1 MADSGSIV
9 PGLSNKYNSQATI
22 EKIMNKK
29 REKVDKMNDEKKKI
43 DETRQS
49 MGEVGQ
55 KVLSLDKSAKRL
67 FGTGSSFEN
76 KIGESNSSQ
85 ITTKIEKTADRGEY
99 SVNVIEKASS
109 HKIASIPLN
118 KNFKVDAG
126 VYQISSG
133 GKSINVRFSGGNI
146 EKFHKEI
153 LDQAKAVVK
162 SSIISNTSK
171 TRVLVLESKAVGE
184 DSKIIF
190 SNENS
195 KSLFKKMGFFSES
208 ISFDKNYFLGEEN
221 DSSLNDTSFLI
232 KNGQSCFLDTGHE
245 EFFQN
250 NSICVDLDL
259 FLSNPEIKPDV
270 NIDNILD
277 QTQDNITINN
287 DTFSDIGKSSV
298 MGIELPGDK
307 FILNLPEQQADLEVS
322 AVNENDIIAQIN
334 NNYNTHSLYSIE
346 LDTSEGK
353 IPVNDFELSE
363 TNKTYSLRL
372 DDKLPSGAKLLGISF
387 RNIDGEKYLNVGK
400 IRVYTENQD
409 NQNEAK
415 IEYANELEKAHDA
428 ILELDG
434 LRVTRK
440 SNVIDDL
447 LKGVSITI
455 LGKTDGEASLNV
467 DYDYSK
473 MVGDI
478 TEFLAEYNQLI
489 DMINTRTTFVGSD
502 ETLSDE
508 DKENKKGS
516 LNSESE
522 LRNLSLKLRT
532 IIMNSYPTKYGAEFS
547 MLSQIGI
554 STNET
559 GGSNKFK
566 GLLEFD
572 EGKFIDKFIE
582 VMEKYPDGVKELFAK
597 DTNQDFIPDTGIAVE
612 ITNLLKGYMQKST
625 GFFDMRDDR
634 LKRIRDNKQ
643 KEIDK
648 YEEKLVDEER
658 KLKEQ
663 FLKMEQAGQELEDS
677 RKKFDNLSK

>member
-67 FGTGSSFEN
+67 FGAGSSFEN

-118 KNFKVDAG
+118 KNFKIEAG

-133 GKSINVRFSGGNI
+133 GKNVNVRFSGGNI

-195 KSLFKKMGFFSES
+195 KSLFKRMGFFSES
-208 ISFDKNYFLGEEN
+208 VSFDKNYFLGEEN
-221 DSSLNDTSFLI
+221 NSSLNDTFFLI
-232 KNGQSCFLDTGHE
+232 KNGQSCFLDTGNE
-245 EFFQN
+245 GIFQN
-250 NSICVDLDL
+250 NSICVDFDL
-259 FLSNPEIKPDV
+259 FLSKPENVSDTSTDDIS
-270 NIDNILD
+270 D
-277 QTQDNITINN
+277 QTQDSLTFNN
-287 DTFSDIGKSSV
+287 ETFSEIGQSSV

-307 FILNLPEQQADLEVS
+307 FILNLPDQQIDFEVS
-322 AVNENDIIAQIN
+322 TANENDVIAQIN
-334 NNYNTHSLYSIE
+334 DNYNNHSLYSIE

-353 IPVNDFELSE
+353 IPVNDFELSDM
-363 TNKTYSLRL
+363 NKTYSLRL

-387 RNIDGEKYLNVGK
+387 RNIDGENYLNVGK

-409 NQNEAK
+409 SQNEDK
-415 IEYANELEKAHDA
+415 IEFANELEKPHDA

-455 LGKTDGEASLNV
+455 LGKTDGETSLNV

-502 ETLSDE
+502 EALSEE
-508 DKENKKGS
+508 DKESKKGS

-572 EGKFIDKFIE
+572 EDKFIDKFIE

-634 LKRIRDNKQ
+634 LKRMRDNKQ

>member
-49 MGEVGQ
+49 IGEVSQ

-67 FGTGSSFEN
+67 YGTGSSFEN
-76 KIGESNSSQ
+76 KIGESSSSQ
-85 ITTKIEKTADRGEY
+85 IATKIEKTADRGEY
-99 SVNVIEKASS
+99 SINVIEKASS

-118 KNFKVDAG
+118 KNFKIDSG
-126 VYQISSG
+126 NYQISSA
-133 GKSINVRFSGGNI
+133 GKTVNIRFSGGNI

-153 LDQAKAVVK
+153 LDQAKDVVK

-184 DSKIIF
+184 NSEIVF
-190 SNENS
+190 SNDNS
-195 KSLFKKMGFFSES
+195 KDLFKKMGFFSES
-208 ISFDKNYFLGEEN
+208 FSVDKSYFLNADNENPFVIEKDQSCALDLSGEELPKN
-221 DSSLNDTSFLI
+221 TSVYI
-232 KNGQSCFLDTGHE
+232 
-245 EFFQN
+245 
-250 NSICVDLDL
+250 DLDL
-259 FLSNPEIKPDV
+259 SVSPNIDLAE
-270 NIDNILD
+270 NIDNDDIEQKNSSD
-277 QTQDNITINN
+277 A
-287 DTFSDIGKSSV
+287 FSEVGKSSV
-298 MGIELPGDK
+298 MGVELPGDK
-307 FILNLPEQQADLEVS
+307 FILNLPEKKLEETTS
-322 AVNENDIIAQIN
+322 ESINENDVIAEIN
-334 NNYNTHSLYSIE
+334 NNYTKQSLYSIE
-346 LDTSEGK
+346 LETTEGRVP
-353 IPVNDFELSE
+353 IEDFNLSE
-363 TNKTYSLRL
+363 MNETFSFRL
-372 DDKLPSGAKLLGISF
+372 DEKLPKNSKLLGISF
-387 RNIDGEKYLNVGK
+387 KNIDSETKLNVGK
-400 IRVYTENQD
+400 IRLYTENQEGSE
-409 NQNEAK
+409 NK
-415 IEYANELEKAHDA
+415 IVFANELEKPQDA
-428 ILELDG
+428 VLELDG

-447 LKGVSITI
+447 LKGVSLTI
-455 LGKTDGEASLNV
+455 LDKTDGNVSLNV
-467 DYDYSK
+467 DFDYSK

-489 DMINTRTTFVGSD
+489 DMINTRTSFVGSS

-516 LNSESE
+516 LSSESE

-559 GGSNKFK
+559 GGGNKFK

-572 EGKFIDKFIE
+572 EDKFIDKFIE

-612 ITNLLKGYMQKST
+612 INNLLKGYMQKST

-634 LKRIRDNKQ
+634 LKRMKENKQ

-658 KLKEQ
+658 KLREQ

-677 RKKFDNLSK
+677 RKKFDNLNK

>member
-49 MGEVGQ
+49 IGEVSQ

-67 FGTGSSFEN
+67 YGTGSSFEN
-76 KIGESNSSQ
+76 KIGESSSSQ
-85 ITTKIEKTADRGEY
+85 IATKIEKTADRGEY
-99 SVNVIEKASS
+99 SINVIEKASS

-118 KNFKVDAG
+118 KNFKINSG
-126 VYQISSG
+126 NYQISSA
-133 GKSINVRFSGGNI
+133 GKTVNIRFSGGNI

-153 LDQAKAVVK
+153 LDQAKDVVK

-184 DSKIIF
+184 NSEIVF
-190 SNENS
+190 SNDNS
-195 KSLFKKMGFFSES
+195 KDLFKKMGFFSES
-208 ISFDKNYFLGEEN
+208 FSVDKSYFLNADNENPFVIEKDQSCALDLSGEELPKN
-221 DSSLNDTSFLI
+221 TSVYI
-232 KNGQSCFLDTGHE
+232 
-245 EFFQN
+245 
-250 NSICVDLDL
+250 DLDL
-259 FLSNPEIKPDV
+259 SISPNIDLAE
-270 NIDNILD
+270 NIDN
-277 QTQDNITINN
+277 DNIEQKNSS
-287 DTFSDIGKSSV
+287 DAFSEVGKSSV
-298 MGIELPGDK
+298 MGVELPGDK
-307 FILNLPEQQADLEVS
+307 FILNLPEKKLEETTS
-322 AVNENDIIAQIN
+322 ESINENDVIAEIN
-334 NNYNTHSLYSIE
+334 NNYTKQSLYSIE
-346 LDTSEGK
+346 LETTEGRVP
-353 IPVNDFELSE
+353 IEDFNLSE
-363 TNKTYSLRL
+363 MNETFSFRL
-372 DDKLPSGAKLLGISF
+372 DEKLPKNSKLLGISF
-387 RNIDGEKYLNVGK
+387 KNIDSETKLNVGK
-400 IRVYTENQD
+400 IRLYTENQEGSE
-409 NQNEAK
+409 NK
-415 IEYANELEKAHDA
+415 IVFANELEKPQDA
-428 ILELDG
+428 VLELDG

-447 LKGVSITI
+447 LKGVSLTI
-455 LGKTDGEASLNV
+455 LDKTDGDVSLNV
-467 DYDYSK
+467 DFDYSK

-489 DMINTRTTFVGSD
+489 DMINTRTSFVGSS

-516 LNSESE
+516 LSSESE

-559 GGSNKFK
+559 GGGNKFK

-572 EGKFIDKFIE
+572 EDKFIDKFIE

-612 ITNLLKGYMQKST
+612 INNLLKGYMQKST

-634 LKRIRDNKQ
+634 LKRMKENKQ

-658 KLKEQ
+658 KLREQ

-677 RKKFDNLSK
+677 RKKFDNLNK

>member
-49 MGEVGQ
+49 IGEVSQ

-67 FGTGSSFEN
+67 YGTGSSFEN
-76 KIGESNSSQ
+76 KIGESSSSQ
-85 ITTKIEKTADRGEY
+85 IATKIEKTADRGEY
-99 SVNVIEKASS
+99 SINVIEKASS

-118 KNFKVDAG
+118 KNFKIDSG
-126 VYQISSG
+126 NYQISSA
-133 GKSINVRFSGGNI
+133 GKTVNIRFSGGNI

-153 LDQAKAVVK
+153 LDQAKDVVK

-184 DSKIIF
+184 NSEIVF
-190 SNENS
+190 SNDNS
-195 KSLFKKMGFFSES
+195 KDLFKKMGFFSES
-208 ISFDKNYFLGEEN
+208 FSVDKSYFLNADNENPFVIEKDQSCALDLSGEELPKN
-221 DSSLNDTSFLI
+221 TSVYI
-232 KNGQSCFLDTGHE
+232 
-245 EFFQN
+245 
-250 NSICVDLDL
+250 DLDL
-259 FLSNPEIKPDV
+259 SISPNIDLAE
-270 NIDNILD
+270 NIDNDDIEQKNSRD
-277 QTQDNITINN
+277 A
-287 DTFSDIGKSSV
+287 FSEVGKSSV
-298 MGIELPGDK
+298 MGVELPGDK
-307 FILNLPEQQADLEVS
+307 FILNLPEKKLEETTS
-322 AVNENDIIAQIN
+322 ESINENDVIAEIN
-334 NNYNTHSLYSIE
+334 NNYTKQSLYSIE
-346 LDTSEGK
+346 LETTEGRVP
-353 IPVNDFELSE
+353 IEDFNLSE
-363 TNKTYSLRL
+363 MNETFSFRL
-372 DDKLPSGAKLLGISF
+372 DEKLPKNSKLLGISF
-387 RNIDGEKYLNVGK
+387 KNIDSETKLNVGK
-400 IRVYTENQD
+400 IRLYTENQEGSE
-409 NQNEAK
+409 NK
-415 IEYANELEKAHDA
+415 IVFANELEKPQDA
-428 ILELDG
+428 VLELDG

-447 LKGVSITI
+447 LKGVSLTI
-455 LGKTDGEASLNV
+455 LDKTDGDVSLNV
-467 DYDYSK
+467 DFDYSK

-489 DMINTRTTFVGSD
+489 DMINTRTSFVGSS

-516 LNSESE
+516 LSSESE

-532 IIMNSYPTKYGAEFS
+532 IIMNSYPTKYGTEFS

-559 GGSNKFK
+559 GGGNKFK

-572 EGKFIDKFIE
+572 EDKFIDKFIE

-612 ITNLLKGYMQKST
+612 INNLLKGYMQKST

-634 LKRIRDNKQ
+634 LKRMKENKQ

-658 KLKEQ
+658 KLREQ

-677 RKKFDNLSK
+677 RKKFDNLNK

>member
-49 MGEVGQ
+49 IGEVSQ

-67 FGTGSSFEN
+67 YGTGSSFEN
-76 KIGESNSSQ
+76 KIGESSSSQ
-85 ITTKIEKTADRGEY
+85 IATKIEKTADRGEY
-99 SVNVIEKASS
+99 SINVIEKASS

-118 KNFKVDAG
+118 KNFKIDSG
-126 VYQISSG
+126 NYQISSA
-133 GKSINVRFSGGNI
+133 GKTVNIRFSGGNI

-153 LDQAKAVVK
+153 LDQAKDVVK

-184 DSKIIF
+184 NSEIVF
-190 SNENS
+190 SNDNS
-195 KSLFKKMGFFSES
+195 KDLFKKMGFFSES
-208 ISFDKNYFLGEEN
+208 FSVDKSYFLNADNENPFVIEKDQSCALDLSGEELPKN
-221 DSSLNDTSFLI
+221 TSVYI
-232 KNGQSCFLDTGHE
+232 
-245 EFFQN
+245 
-250 NSICVDLDL
+250 DLDL
-259 FLSNPEIKPDV
+259 SISPNIDLAE
-270 NIDNILD
+270 NIDN
-277 QTQDNITINN
+277 DNIEQKNSS
-287 DTFSDIGKSSV
+287 DAFSEVGKSSV
-298 MGIELPGDK
+298 MGVELPGDK
-307 FILNLPEQQADLEVS
+307 FILNLPEKKLEETTS
-322 AVNENDIIAQIN
+322 ESINENDVITEIN
-334 NNYNTHSLYSIE
+334 NNYTKQSLYSIE
-346 LDTSEGK
+346 LETTEGRVP
-353 IPVNDFELSE
+353 IEDFNLSE
-363 TNKTYSLRL
+363 MNETFSFRL
-372 DDKLPSGAKLLGISF
+372 DEKLPKNSKLLGISF
-387 RNIDGEKYLNVGK
+387 KNIDSETKLNVGK
-400 IRVYTENQD
+400 IRLYTENQEGSE
-409 NQNEAK
+409 NK
-415 IEYANELEKAHDA
+415 IVFANELEKPQDA
-428 ILELDG
+428 VLELDG

-447 LKGVSITI
+447 LKGVSLTI
-455 LGKTDGEASLNV
+455 LDKTDGDVSLNV
-467 DYDYSK
+467 DFDYSK

-489 DMINTRTTFVGSD
+489 DMINTRTSFVGSS

-516 LNSESE
+516 LSSESE

-559 GGSNKFK
+559 GGGNKFK

-572 EGKFIDKFIE
+572 EDKFIDKFIE

-612 ITNLLKGYMQKST
+612 INNLLKGYMQKST

-634 LKRIRDNKQ
+634 LKRMKENKQ

-658 KLKEQ
+658 KLREQ

-677 RKKFDNLSK
+677 RKKFDNLNK

>member
-1 MADSGSIV
+1 MI
-9 PGLSNKYNSQATI
+9 
-22 EKIMNKK
+22 IMKK
-29 REKVDKMNDEKKKI
+29 LYYEDVHMTEFEAVVTECAYDEKKKI

-49 MGEVGQ
+49 IGEVSQ

-67 FGTGSSFEN
+67 YGTGSSFEN
-76 KIGESNSSQ
+76 KIGESSSSK
-85 ITTKIEKTADRGEY
+85 IATKIEKTADRGEY
-99 SVNVIEKASS
+99 SINVIEKASS

-118 KNFKVDAG
+118 KNFKIDSG
-126 VYQISSG
+126 NYQISSA
-133 GKSINVRFSGGNI
+133 GKTVNIRFSGGNI

-153 LDQAKAVVK
+153 LDQAKDVVK

-184 DSKIIF
+184 NSEIVF
-190 SNENS
+190 SNDNS
-195 KSLFKKMGFFSES
+195 KDLFKKMGFFSES
-208 ISFDKNYFLGEEN
+208 FSVDKSYFLNADNENPFVIEKDQSCALDLSGEELPKN
-221 DSSLNDTSFLI
+221 TSVYI
-232 KNGQSCFLDTGHE
+232 
-245 EFFQN
+245 
-250 NSICVDLDL
+250 DLDL
-259 FLSNPEIKPDV
+259 SVSPNIDLAE
-270 NIDNILD
+270 NIDNDDIEQKNSSD
-277 QTQDNITINN
+277 A
-287 DTFSDIGKSSV
+287 FSEVGKSSV
-298 MGIELPGDK
+298 MGVELPGDK
-307 FILNLPEQQADLEVS
+307 FILNLPEKKLEETTS
-322 AVNENDIIAQIN
+322 ESINENDVIAEIN
-334 NNYNTHSLYSIE
+334 NNYTKQSLYSIE
-346 LDTSEGK
+346 LETTEGRVP
-353 IPVNDFELSE
+353 IEDFNLSE
-363 TNKTYSLRL
+363 MNETFSFRL
-372 DDKLPSGAKLLGISF
+372 DEKLPKNSKLLGISF
-387 RNIDGEKYLNVGK
+387 KNIDSETKLNVGK
-400 IRVYTENQD
+400 IRLYTENQEGSE
-409 NQNEAK
+409 NK
-415 IEYANELEKAHDA
+415 IVFANELEKPQDA
-428 ILELDG
+428 VLELDG

-447 LKGVSITI
+447 LKGVSLTI
-455 LGKTDGEASLNV
+455 LDKTDGDVSLNV
-467 DYDYSK
+467 DFDYSK

-489 DMINTRTTFVGSD
+489 DMINTRTSFVGSS

-516 LNSESE
+516 LSSESE

-559 GGSNKFK
+559 GGGNKFK

-572 EGKFIDKFIE
+572 EDKFIDKFIE

-612 ITNLLKGYMQKST
+612 INNLLKGYMQKST

-634 LKRIRDNKQ
+634 LKRMKENKQ

-658 KLKEQ
+658 KLREQ

-677 RKKFDNLSK
+677 RKKFDNLNK

>member
-29 REKVDKMNDEKKKI
+29 REIVDKMNDEKKKI

-67 FGTGSSFEN
+67 FGAGSSFEN

-118 KNFKVDAG
+118 KNFKIEAG

-133 GKSINVRFSGGNI
+133 GKNVNVRFSGGNI

-195 KSLFKKMGFFSES
+195 KSLFKRMGFFSES
-208 ISFDKNYFLGEEN
+208 VSFDKNYFLGEEN
-221 DSSLNDTSFLI
+221 NSSLNDTFFLI
-232 KNGQSCFLDTGHE
+232 KNGQSCFLDTGNE
-245 EFFQN
+245 GIFQN
-250 NSICVDLDL
+250 NSICVDFDL
-259 FLSNPEIKPDV
+259 FLSKPENVSDTSTDDIS
-270 NIDNILD
+270 D
-277 QTQDNITINN
+277 QTQDSLTFNN
-287 DTFSDIGKSSV
+287 ETFSEIGQSSV

-307 FILNLPEQQADLEVS
+307 FILNLPEQQIDFEVS
-322 AVNENDIIAQIN
+322 TANENDVIAQIN
-334 NNYNTHSLYSIE
+334 DNYNNHSLYSIE

-353 IPVNDFELSE
+353 IPVNDFELSDM
-363 TNKTYSLRL
+363 NKTYSLRL

-387 RNIDGEKYLNVGK
+387 RNIDGENYLNVGK

-409 NQNEAK
+409 SQNEDK
-415 IEYANELEKAHDA
+415 IEFANELEKPHDA

-455 LGKTDGEASLNV
+455 LGKTDGETSLNV

-502 ETLSDE
+502 EALSEE
-508 DKENKKGS
+508 DKESKKGS

-572 EGKFIDKFIE
+572 EDKFIDKFIE

-634 LKRIRDNKQ
+634 LKRMRDNKQ

>member
-55 KVLSLDKSAKRL
+55 KVLSLDRSAKRL
-67 FGTGSSFEN
+67 YGTASSFEN
-76 KIGESNSSQ
+76 KIGESSSSQ

-109 HKIASIPLN
+109 HKIASVPLN

-126 VYQISSG
+126 NYQITSG
-133 GKSINVRFSGGNI
+133 GKTANIRFAGGNL

-153 LDQAKAVVK
+153 LDQAKDVVK
-162 SSIISNTSK
+162 SSIISNTPK
-171 TRVLVLESKAVGE
+171 TRVLVLESKSVGE
-184 DSKIIF
+184 NSRIDF
-190 SNENS
+190 SNETS
-195 KSLFKKMGFFSES
+195 KALFRKMGFFTETTS
-208 ISFDKNYFLGEEN
+208 IDKNYSLNNEEN
-221 DSSLNDTSFLI
+221 ESLSEKSFVI
-232 KNGQSCFLDTGHE
+232 ENGQSCFLDLASDNLPNGSYLT
-245 EFFQN
+245 
-250 NSICVDLDL
+250 VDLDL
-259 FLSNPEIKPDV
+259 FLSEKESLQPDKS
-270 NIDNILD
+270 DD
-277 QTQDNITINN
+277 ITEQKLNEHGE
-287 DTFSDIGKSSV
+287 TFSEVGKSSV
-298 MGIELPGDK
+298 MGVELPGDK
-307 FILNLPEQQADLEVS
+307 FILNLPEQQS
-322 AVNENDIIAQIN
+322 VNSGENDVINQIN
-334 NNYNTHSLYSIE
+334 DNYKGQSLFLVE
-346 LDTSEGK
+346 LETSDGK
-353 IPVNDFELSE
+353 IPLNDLNLSE
-363 TNKTYSLRL
+363 TNKTYSINLE
-372 DDKLPSGAKLLGISF
+372 DVLPTDSKLLGISF
-387 RNIDGEKYLNVGK
+387 SNMDYRKDFNVGK
-400 IRVYTENQD
+400 IRIYTK
-409 NQNEAK
+409 NQNANETNE
-415 IEYANELEKAHDA
+415 IVFANELEKPHDA
-428 ILELDG
+428 VLELDG

-447 LKGVSITI
+447 LKGVSLTI

-478 TEFLAEYNQLI
+478 TEFLSEYNQLI
-489 DMINTRTTFVGSD
+489 DMINTRTSFVSSSD
-502 ETLSDE
+502 TLSDE
-508 DKENKKGS
+508 EKENKKGS

-532 IIMNSYPTKYGAEFS
+532 IIMNSYPTKYGTEFS

-559 GGSNKFK
+559 GGTNKLR

-572 EGKFIDKFIE
+572 EDKFIDKFIE

-612 ITNLLKGYMQKST
+612 INNLLKGYMQKST
-625 GFFDMRDDR
+625 GFFDMRDDK
-634 LKRIRDNKQ
+634 LKRMKENKQ

-677 RKKFDNLSK
+677 RKKFDNLNK

>member
-49 MGEVGQ
+49 IGEVSQ

-67 FGTGSSFEN
+67 YGTGSSFEN
-76 KIGESNSSQ
+76 KIGESSSSQ
-85 ITTKIEKTADRGEY
+85 IATKIEKTADRGEY
-99 SVNVIEKASS
+99 SINVIEKASS

-118 KNFKVDAG
+118 KNFKIDSG
-126 VYQISSG
+126 NYQISSA
-133 GKSINVRFSGGNI
+133 GKTVNIRFSGGNI

-153 LDQAKAVVK
+153 LDQAKDVVK

-184 DSKIIF
+184 NSEIVF
-190 SNENS
+190 SNDNS
-195 KSLFKKMGFFSES
+195 KDLFKKMGFFSES
-208 ISFDKNYFLGEEN
+208 FSVDKSYFLNADNENPFVIEKDQSCALDLSGEELPKN
-221 DSSLNDTSFLI
+221 TSVYI
-232 KNGQSCFLDTGHE
+232 
-245 EFFQN
+245 
-250 NSICVDLDL
+250 DLDL
-259 FLSNPEIKPDV
+259 SVSPNIDLAE
-270 NIDNILD
+270 NIDNDDIEQKNSSD
-277 QTQDNITINN
+277 A
-287 DTFSDIGKSSV
+287 FSEVGKSSV
-298 MGIELPGDK
+298 MGVELPGDK
-307 FILNLPEQQADLEVS
+307 FILNLPEKKLEETTS
-322 AVNENDIIAQIN
+322 ESINENDVIAEIN
-334 NNYNTHSLYSIE
+334 NNYTKQSLYSIE
-346 LDTSEGK
+346 LETTEGRVP
-353 IPVNDFELSE
+353 IEDFNLSE
-363 TNKTYSLRL
+363 MNETFSFRL
-372 DDKLPSGAKLLGISF
+372 DEKLPKNSKLLGISF
-387 RNIDGEKYLNVGK
+387 KNIDSETKLNVGK
-400 IRVYTENQD
+400 IRLYTENQEGSE
-409 NQNEAK
+409 NK
-415 IEYANELEKAHDA
+415 IVFANELEKPQDA
-428 ILELDG
+428 VLELDG

-447 LKGVSITI
+447 LKGVSLTI
-455 LGKTDGEASLNV
+455 LDKTDGDVSLNV
-467 DYDYSK
+467 DFDYSK

-489 DMINTRTTFVGSD
+489 DMINTRTSFVGSS

-516 LNSESE
+516 LSSESE

-559 GGSNKFK
+559 GGGNKFK

-572 EGKFIDKFIE
+572 EDKFIDKFIE

-612 ITNLLKGYMQKST
+612 INNLLKGYMQKST

-634 LKRIRDNKQ
+634 LKRMKENKQ

-658 KLKEQ
+658 KLREQ

-677 RKKFDNLSK
+677 RKKFDNLNK

>member
-67 FGTGSSFEN
+67 FGAGSSFEN

-109 HKIASIPLN
+109 HKIASIPLS
-118 KNFKVDAG
+118 KNFKIEAG

-133 GKSINVRFSGGNI
+133 GKSVNVRFSGGNI

-195 KSLFKKMGFFSES
+195 KSLFKRMGFFSES
-208 ISFDKNYFLGEEN
+208 VSFDKNYFLGEEN
-221 DSSLNDTSFLI
+221 VSSINDTFFLI
-232 KNGQSCFLDTGHE
+232 KNGQTCFLDTGNE
-245 EFFQN
+245 GIFQN
-250 NSICVDLDL
+250 NSICVDFDL
-259 FLSNPEIKPDV
+259 FLSKPESKSDT
-270 NIDNILD
+270 DNISD
-277 QTQDNITINN
+277 QTQDNVAFNN
-287 DTFSDIGKSSV
+287 DTFSEIGQSSV

-307 FILNLPEQQADLEVS
+307 FILNLPEQQIDSEVS
-322 AVNENDIIAQIN
+322 TANENDVIAQIN
-334 NNYNTHSLYSIE
+334 DNYNNHSLYSIE

-353 IPVNDFELSE
+353 IPVNDFELSDM
-363 TNKTYSLRL
+363 NKTYSLRL

-387 RNIDGEKYLNVGK
+387 RNIDGENYLNVGK

-409 NQNEAK
+409 SQNEDK
-415 IEYANELEKAHDA
+415 IEFANELEKPHDA

-455 LGKTDGEASLNV
+455 LGKTDGETSLNV

-502 ETLSDE
+502 EALSEE
-508 DKENKKGS
+508 DKESKKGS

-572 EGKFIDKFIE
+572 EDKFIDKFIE

-634 LKRIRDNKQ
+634 LKRMRDNKQ

>member
-1 MADSGSIV
+1 MEKSMADSGSIV

-49 MGEVGQ
+49 MGQVGQ
-55 KVLSLDKSAKRL
+55 KVLSLDKIAKRL
-67 FGTGSSFEN
+67 YGTGSSFEN
-76 KIGESNSSQ
+76 KIGESSSSQ

-99 SVNVIEKASS
+99 SVNVIEKASA

-118 KNFKVDAG
+118 KNFKVEAG
-126 VYQISSG
+126 NYQISSS
-133 GKSINVRFSGGNI
+133 GKTANIRFSGGNI

-153 LDQAKAVVK
+153 LDQAKDVVK
-162 SSIISNTSK
+162 SSVISNTSR
-171 TRVLVLESKAVGE
+171 TRVLILESKSVGE
-184 DSKIIF
+184 DSRIIF

-195 KSLFKKMGFFSES
+195 KDLFKKMGFFSEN
-208 ISFDKNYFLGEEN
+208 IAIDKEYSLDIEN
-221 DSSLNDTSFLI
+221 NSTENVPFVI
-232 KNGQSCFLDTGHE
+232 ENGQSCTLDMSNE
-245 EFFQN
+245 EIPQN
-250 NSICVDLDL
+250 NSVFIDLNL
-259 FLSNPEIKPDV
+259 FATIKENV
-270 NIDNILD
+270 AENVESESEQIQQNGEEA
-277 QTQDNITINN
+277 
-287 DTFSDIGKSSV
+287 FSEVGKSSV

-307 FILNLPEQQADLEVS
+307 FILNLPEKQSTEITSEHA
-322 AVNENDIIAQIN
+322 NENDVIAEIN
-334 NNYNTHSLYSIE
+334 NNYSNQSLYLIE
-346 LDTSEGK
+346 LDTSKGR
-353 IPVNDFELSE
+353 IPLNDFNISNVNETYSFNLSE
-363 TNKTYSLRL
+363 
-372 DDKLPSGAKLLGISF
+372 KLPQDSELLGISF
-387 RNIDGEKYLNVGK
+387 KNMDSKTELNVGK
-400 IRVYTENQD
+400 IRIYTKND
-409 NQNEAK
+409 NQNENGE
-415 IEYANELEKAHDA
+415 IVFANELGKPQDA
-428 ILELDG
+428 VLELDG

-440 SNVIDDL
+440 SNVVDDL

-455 LGKTDGEASLNV
+455 LDKTDGEASLNV

-489 DMINTRTTFVGSD
+489 DMINTRTSFVGSD

-522 LRNLSLKLRT
+522 LRSLSLKLRT

-559 GGSNKFK
+559 GGGNKFK

-572 EGKFIDKFIE
+572 EDKFIDKFIE

-612 ITNLLKGYMQKST
+612 INNLLKGYMQKST

-634 LKRIRDNKQ
+634 LKRMRENKQ

-663 FLKMEQAGQELEDS
+663 FIKMEQAGQELEDS
-677 RKKFDNLSK
+677 RKKFDNLGK

>member
-49 MGEVGQ
+49 IGEVGQ
-55 KVLSLDKSAKRL
+55 KVLSLDRSAKRL
-67 FGTGSSFEN
+67 YGTASSFEN
-76 KIGESNSSQ
+76 KIGESSSSQ

-109 HKIASIPLN
+109 HKIASVPLN

-126 VYQISSG
+126 NYQITSG
-133 GKSINVRFSGGNI
+133 GKTANVRFAGGNL

-153 LDQAKAVVK
+153 LDQAKDVVK
-162 SSIISNTSK
+162 SSIISNTPK
-171 TRVLVLESKAVGE
+171 TRVLVLESKSVGE
-184 DSKIIF
+184 NSRIDF
-190 SNENS
+190 SNETS
-195 KSLFKKMGFFSES
+195 KALFRKMGFFTETTS
-208 ISFDKNYFLGEEN
+208 IDKNYSLNNEEN
-221 DSSLNDTSFLI
+221 ESSIEKSFVI
-232 KNGQSCFLDTGHE
+232 ENGQSCFLDLASDNLPNGSSLT
-245 EFFQN
+245 
-250 NSICVDLDL
+250 VDLDL
-259 FLSNPEIKPDV
+259 FLSEKESLQPD
-270 NIDNILD
+270 NSDD
-277 QTQDNITINN
+277 ITEQKLNEHGE
-287 DTFSDIGKSSV
+287 TFSEVGKSSV
-298 MGIELPGDK
+298 MGVELPGDK
-307 FILNLPEQQADLEVS
+307 FILNLPEQQS
-322 AVNENDIIAQIN
+322 VNAGENDVINQIN
-334 NNYNTHSLYSIE
+334 NNYRNQPLFLIE
-346 LDTSEGK
+346 LETSDGK
-353 IPVNDFELSE
+353 IPLNDLNLSE
-363 TNKTYSLRL
+363 TNKTYSINLEDVL
-372 DDKLPSGAKLLGISF
+372 PTDSKLVGISF
-387 RNIDGEKYLNVGK
+387 SNMDYRKDFNVGK
-400 IRVYTENQD
+400 IRIYTK
-409 NQNEAK
+409 NQNANETN
-415 IEYANELEKAHDA
+415 EVVFANELEKPHDA
-428 ILELDG
+428 VLELDG

-447 LKGVSITI
+447 LKGVSLTI
-455 LGKTDGEASLNV
+455 LGKTDGEVSLNV

-478 TEFLAEYNQLI
+478 TEFLSEYNQLI
-489 DMINTRTTFVGSD
+489 DMINTRTSFVSSSD
-502 ETLSDE
+502 TLSDE
-508 DKENKKGS
+508 EKENKKGS

-532 IIMNSYPTKYGAEFS
+532 IIMNSYPTKYGTEFS

-559 GGSNKFK
+559 GGTNKLR

-572 EGKFIDKFIE
+572 EDKFIDKFIE

-612 ITNLLKGYMQKST
+612 INNLLKGYMQKST
-625 GFFDMRDDR
+625 GFFDMRDDK
-634 LKRIRDNKQ
+634 LKRMKENKQ

-677 RKKFDNLSK
+677 RKKFDNLNK

>member
-67 FGTGSSFEN
+67 FGAGSSFEN

-118 KNFKVDAG
+118 KNFKIEAG

-133 GKSINVRFSGGNI
+133 GKNVNVRFSGGNI

-195 KSLFKKMGFFSES
+195 KSLFKRMGFFSES
-208 ISFDKNYFLGEEN
+208 VSFDKNYFLGEEN
-221 DSSLNDTSFLI
+221 NSSLNDTFFLI
-232 KNGQSCFLDTGHE
+232 KNGQSCFLDTGNE
-245 EFFQN
+245 GIFQN
-250 NSICVDLDL
+250 NSICIDFDL
-259 FLSNPEIKPDV
+259 FLSKPENVSDTSTDDIS
-270 NIDNILD
+270 D
-277 QTQDNITINN
+277 QTQDSLTFNN
-287 DTFSDIGKSSV
+287 ETFSEIGQSSV

-307 FILNLPEQQADLEVS
+307 FILNLPEQQIDSEVS
-322 AVNENDIIAQIN
+322 MANENDVIAQIN
-334 NNYNTHSLYSIE
+334 DNYNNHSLYSIE

-353 IPVNDFELSE
+353 IPVNDFELSDM
-363 TNKTYSLRL
+363 NKTYSLRL

-387 RNIDGEKYLNVGK
+387 RNIDGENYLNVGK

-409 NQNEAK
+409 SQNEDK
-415 IEYANELEKAHDA
+415 IEFANELEKPHDA

-455 LGKTDGEASLNV
+455 LGKTDGETSLNV

-502 ETLSDE
+502 EALSEE
-508 DKENKKGS
+508 DKESKKGS

-572 EGKFIDKFIE
+572 EDKFIDKFIE

-634 LKRIRDNKQ
+634 LKRMRDNKQ

>member
-109 HKIASIPLN
+109 HKIASIPLS
-118 KNFKVDAG
+118 KNFKIEAG

-133 GKSINVRFSGGNI
+133 GKSVNVRFSGGNI

-195 KSLFKKMGFFSES
+195 KSLFKRMGFFSES
-208 ISFDKNYFLGEEN
+208 VSFDKNYFLGEEN
-221 DSSLNDTSFLI
+221 VSSINDTFFLI
-232 KNGQSCFLDTGHE
+232 KNGQTCFLDTGNE
-245 EFFQN
+245 GIFQN
-250 NSICVDLDL
+250 NSICVDFDL
-259 FLSNPEIKPDV
+259 FLSKPESKSDT
-270 NIDNILD
+270 DNISD
-277 QTQDNITINN
+277 QTQDNVAFNN
-287 DTFSDIGKSSV
+287 DTFSEIGQSSV

-307 FILNLPEQQADLEVS
+307 FILNLPEQQIDSEVS
-322 AVNENDIIAQIN
+322 TANENDIISQIN
-334 NNYNTHSLYSIE
+334 DNYNNHSLYSIE

-353 IPVNDFELSE
+353 IPVNDFELSDM
-363 TNKTYSLRL
+363 NKTYSLRL
-372 DDKLPSGAKLLGISF
+372 DDKLPTGAKLLGISF
-387 RNIDGEKYLNVGK
+387 RNIDGENYLNVGK
-400 IRVYTENQD
+400 IRIYTENQD
-409 NQNEAK
+409 NHGEDK
-415 IEYANELEKAHDA
+415 IEFANELEKPHDA
-428 ILELDG
+428 VLELDG

-455 LGKTDGEASLNV
+455 LGKTDGETSLNV

-502 ETLSDE
+502 EALSEE
-508 DKENKKGS
+508 DKESKKGS

-572 EGKFIDKFIE
+572 EDKFIDKFIE

-634 LKRIRDNKQ
+634 LKRMRDNKQ

>member
-49 MGEVGQ
+49 IGEVSQ

-67 FGTGSSFEN
+67 YGTGSSFEN
-76 KIGESNSSQ
+76 KIGESSSSQ
-85 ITTKIEKTADRGEY
+85 IATKIEKTADRGEY
-99 SVNVIEKASS
+99 SINVIEKASS

-118 KNFKVDAG
+118 KNFKIDSG
-126 VYQISSG
+126 NYQISSA
-133 GKSINVRFSGGNI
+133 GKTVNIRFSGGNI

-153 LDQAKAVVK
+153 LDQAKDVVK

-184 DSKIIF
+184 NSEIVF
-190 SNENS
+190 SNDNS
-195 KSLFKKMGFFSES
+195 KDLFKKMGFFSES
-208 ISFDKNYFLGEEN
+208 FSVDKSYFLNADNENPFVIEKDQSCALDLSGEELPKN
-221 DSSLNDTSFLI
+221 TSVYI
-232 KNGQSCFLDTGHE
+232 
-245 EFFQN
+245 
-250 NSICVDLDL
+250 DLDL
-259 FLSNPEIKPDV
+259 SVSPNIDLAE
-270 NIDNILD
+270 NIDNDDIEQKNSSD
-277 QTQDNITINN
+277 A
-287 DTFSDIGKSSV
+287 FSEVGKSSV
-298 MGIELPGDK
+298 MGVELPGDK
-307 FILNLPEQQADLEVS
+307 FILNLPEKKLEETTS
-322 AVNENDIIAQIN
+322 ESINENDVIAEIN
-334 NNYNTHSLYSIE
+334 NNYTKQSLYSIE
-346 LDTSEGK
+346 LETTEGRV
-353 IPVNDFELSE
+353 PVEDFNLSE
-363 TNKTYSLRL
+363 MNETFSFRL
-372 DDKLPSGAKLLGISF
+372 DEKLPKNSKLLGISF
-387 RNIDGEKYLNVGK
+387 KNIDSETKLNVGK
-400 IRVYTENQD
+400 IRLYTENQEGSE
-409 NQNEAK
+409 NK
-415 IEYANELEKAHDA
+415 IVFVNELEKPQDA
-428 ILELDG
+428 VLELDG

-447 LKGVSITI
+447 LKGVSLTI
-455 LGKTDGEASLNV
+455 LDKTDGDVSLNV
-467 DYDYSK
+467 DFDYSK

-489 DMINTRTTFVGSD
+489 DMINTRTSFVGSS

-516 LNSESE
+516 LSSESE

-559 GGSNKFK
+559 GGGNKFK

-572 EGKFIDKFIE
+572 EDKFIDKFIE

-612 ITNLLKGYMQKST
+612 INNLLKGYMQKST

-634 LKRIRDNKQ
+634 LKRMKENKQ

-648 YEEKLVDEER
+648 YEEKLLDEER
-658 KLKEQ
+658 KLREQ

-677 RKKFDNLSK
+677 RKKFDNLNK

>member
-49 MGEVGQ
+49 IGEVSQ

-67 FGTGSSFEN
+67 YGTGSSFEN
-76 KIGESNSSQ
+76 KIGESSSSQ
-85 ITTKIEKTADRGEY
+85 IATKIEKTADRGEY
-99 SVNVIEKASS
+99 SINVIEKASS

-118 KNFKVDAG
+118 KNFKIDSG
-126 VYQISSG
+126 NYQISSA
-133 GKSINVRFSGGNI
+133 GKTVNIRFSGGNI

-153 LDQAKAVVK
+153 LDQAKDVVK

-184 DSKIIF
+184 NSEIVF
-190 SNENS
+190 SNDNS
-195 KSLFKKMGFFSES
+195 KDLFKKMGFFSES
-208 ISFDKNYFLGEEN
+208 FSVDKSYFLNADNENPFVIEKDQSCALDLSGEELPKN
-221 DSSLNDTSFLI
+221 TSVYI
-232 KNGQSCFLDTGHE
+232 
-245 EFFQN
+245 
-250 NSICVDLDL
+250 DLDL
-259 FLSNPEIKPDV
+259 SISPNIDLAE
-270 NIDNILD
+270 NIDNDDIEQKNSRD
-277 QTQDNITINN
+277 A
-287 DTFSDIGKSSV
+287 FSEVGKSSV
-298 MGIELPGDK
+298 MGVELPGDK
-307 FILNLPEQQADLEVS
+307 FILNLPEKKLEETTS
-322 AVNENDIIAQIN
+322 ESINENDVIAEIN
-334 NNYNTHSLYSIE
+334 NNYTKQSLYSIE
-346 LDTSEGK
+346 LETTEGRV
-353 IPVNDFELSE
+353 PVEDFNLSE
-363 TNKTYSLRL
+363 MNETFSFRL
-372 DDKLPSGAKLLGISF
+372 DEKLPKNSKLLGISF
-387 RNIDGEKYLNVGK
+387 KNIDSETKLNVGK
-400 IRVYTENQD
+400 IRLYTENQEGSE
-409 NQNEAK
+409 NK
-415 IEYANELEKAHDA
+415 IVFANELEKPQDA
-428 ILELDG
+428 VLELDG

-447 LKGVSITI
+447 LKGVSLTI
-455 LGKTDGEASLNV
+455 LDKTDGDVSLNV
-467 DYDYSK
+467 DFDYSK

-489 DMINTRTTFVGSD
+489 DMINTRTSFVGSS

-516 LNSESE
+516 LSSESE

-559 GGSNKFK
+559 GGGNKFK

-572 EGKFIDKFIE
+572 EDKFIDKFIE

-612 ITNLLKGYMQKST
+612 INNLLKGYMQKST

-634 LKRIRDNKQ
+634 LKRMKENKQ

-658 KLKEQ
+658 KLREQ

-677 RKKFDNLSK
+677 RKKFDNLNK

>member
-49 MGEVGQ
+49 MGEVSQ
-55 KVLSLDKSAKRL
+55 KVLSLDRSAKRL
-67 FGTGSSFEN
+67 YGTASSFEN
-76 KIGESNSSQ
+76 KIGESSSSQ

-109 HKIASIPLN
+109 HKIASVPLN

-126 VYQISSG
+126 NYQITSG
-133 GKSINVRFSGGNI
+133 GKTANIRFAGGNL

-153 LDQAKAVVK
+153 LDQAKDVVK
-162 SSIISNTSK
+162 SSIISNTPK
-171 TRVLVLESKAVGE
+171 TRVLVLESKSVGE
-184 DSKIIF
+184 NSRIDF
-190 SNENS
+190 SNETS
-195 KSLFKKMGFFSES
+195 KALFRKMGFFTETTS
-208 ISFDKNYFLGEEN
+208 IDKNYSLNNEEN
-221 DSSLNDTSFLI
+221 ESPSEKSFVI
-232 KNGQSCFLDTGHE
+232 ENGQSCFLDLASDNLPNGSYLT
-245 EFFQN
+245 
-250 NSICVDLDL
+250 VDLDL
-259 FLSNPEIKPDV
+259 FLSEKESLQPDKS
-270 NIDNILD
+270 DD
-277 QTQDNITINN
+277 ITEQKLNEHGE
-287 DTFSDIGKSSV
+287 TFSEVGKSSV
-298 MGIELPGDK
+298 MGVELPGDK
-307 FILNLPEQQADLEVS
+307 FILNLPEQQS
-322 AVNENDIIAQIN
+322 VNSGENDVINQIN
-334 NNYNTHSLYSIE
+334 DNYKGQSLFLVE
-346 LDTSEGK
+346 LETSDGK
-353 IPVNDFELSE
+353 IPLNDLNLSE
-363 TNKTYSLRL
+363 TNKTYSINLENV
-372 DDKLPSGAKLLGISF
+372 LPTDSKLLGISF
-387 RNIDGEKYLNVGK
+387 SNMDYRKDFNVGK
-400 IRVYTENQD
+400 IRIYTK
-409 NQNEAK
+409 NQNANETNE
-415 IEYANELEKAHDA
+415 IVFANELEKPHDA
-428 ILELDG
+428 VLELDG

-447 LKGVSITI
+447 LKGVSLTI

-478 TEFLAEYNQLI
+478 TEFLSEYNQLI
-489 DMINTRTTFVGSD
+489 DMINTRTSFVSSSD
-502 ETLSDE
+502 TLSDE
-508 DKENKKGS
+508 EKENKKGS

-532 IIMNSYPTKYGAEFS
+532 IIMNSYPTKYGTEFS

-559 GGSNKFK
+559 GGTNKLR

-572 EGKFIDKFIE
+572 EDKFIDKFIE

-612 ITNLLKGYMQKST
+612 INNLLKGYMQKST
-625 GFFDMRDDR
+625 GFFDMRDDKLR
-634 LKRIRDNKQ
+634 RMKENKQ

-677 RKKFDNLSK
+677 RKKFDNLNK

>member
-22 EKIMNKK
+22 ERIMNKK

-55 KVLSLDKSAKRL
+55 KVLSLDRSAKRL
-67 FGTGSSFEN
+67 YGTASSFEN
-76 KIGESNSSQ
+76 KIGESSSSQ

-109 HKIASIPLN
+109 HKIASVPLN

-126 VYQISSG
+126 NYQITSG
-133 GKSINVRFSGGNI
+133 GKTANIRFAGGNL

-153 LDQAKAVVK
+153 LDQAKDVVK
-162 SSIISNTSK
+162 SSIISNTPK
-171 TRVLVLESKAVGE
+171 TRVLVLESKSVGE
-184 DSKIIF
+184 NSRIDF
-190 SNENS
+190 SNEAS
-195 KSLFKKMGFFSES
+195 KALFRKMGFFTETTS
-208 ISFDKNYFLGEEN
+208 IDKNYSLNNEEN
-221 DSSLNDTSFLI
+221 ESSIEKSFVI
-232 KNGQSCFLDTGHE
+232 ENGQSCFLDLASDNLPNGSSLT
-245 EFFQN
+245 
-250 NSICVDLDL
+250 VDLDL
-259 FLSNPEIKPDV
+259 FLSEKESLQPD
-270 NIDNILD
+270 NSDD
-277 QTQDNITINN
+277 ITEQKLNEHGE
-287 DTFSDIGKSSV
+287 TFSEVGKSSV
-298 MGIELPGDK
+298 MGVELPGDK
-307 FILNLPEQQADLEVS
+307 FILNLPEQQS
-322 AVNENDIIAQIN
+322 VNAGENDVINQIN
-334 NNYNTHSLYSIE
+334 DNYKGQPLFLVE
-346 LDTSEGK
+346 LETSDGK
-353 IPVNDFELSE
+353 IPLNDLNLSE
-363 TNKTYSLRL
+363 TNKTYSINLE
-372 DDKLPSGAKLLGISF
+372 DVLPTDSKLLGISF
-387 RNIDGEKYLNVGK
+387 SNMDYRKDFNVGK
-400 IRVYTENQD
+400 IRIYTK
-409 NQNEAK
+409 NQNANETN
-415 IEYANELEKAHDA
+415 EVVFANELEKPHDA
-428 ILELDG
+428 VLELDG

-447 LKGVSITI
+447 LKGVSLTI
-455 LGKTDGEASLNV
+455 LGKTNGEVSLNV

-478 TEFLAEYNQLI
+478 TEFLSEYNQLI
-489 DMINTRTTFVGSD
+489 DMINTRTSFVSSSD
-502 ETLSDE
+502 TLSDE
-508 DKENKKGS
+508 EKENKKGS

-532 IIMNSYPTKYGAEFS
+532 IIMNSYPTKYGTEFS

-559 GGSNKFK
+559 GGTNKLR

-572 EGKFIDKFIE
+572 EDKFIDKFIE

-612 ITNLLKGYMQKST
+612 INNLLKGYMQKST
-625 GFFDMRDDR
+625 GFFDMRDDK
-634 LKRIRDNKQ
+634 LKRMKENKQ

-677 RKKFDNLSK
+677 RKKFDNLNK

>member
-49 MGEVGQ
+49 IGEVSQ

-67 FGTGSSFEN
+67 YGTGSSFEN
-76 KIGESNSSQ
+76 KIGESSSSQ
-85 ITTKIEKTADRGEY
+85 IATKIEKTADRGEY
-99 SVNVIEKASS
+99 SINVIEKASS

-118 KNFKVDAG
+118 KNFKIDSG
-126 VYQISSG
+126 NYQISSA
-133 GKSINVRFSGGNI
+133 GKTVNIRFSGGNI

-153 LDQAKAVVK
+153 LDQAKDVVK

-184 DSKIIF
+184 NSEIVF
-190 SNENS
+190 SNDNS
-195 KSLFKKMGFFSES
+195 KDLFKKMGFFSES
-208 ISFDKNYFLGEEN
+208 FSVDKSYFLNADNENPFVIEKDQSCALDLSGEELPKN
-221 DSSLNDTSFLI
+221 TSVYI
-232 KNGQSCFLDTGHE
+232 
-245 EFFQN
+245 
-250 NSICVDLDL
+250 DLDL
-259 FLSNPEIKPDV
+259 SVSPNIDLAE
-270 NIDNILD
+270 NIDN
-277 QTQDNITINN
+277 DNIEQKNSS
-287 DTFSDIGKSSV
+287 DAFSEVGKSSV
-298 MGIELPGDK
+298 MGVELPGDK
-307 FILNLPEQQADLEVS
+307 FILNLPEKKLEETTS
-322 AVNENDIIAQIN
+322 ESINENDVIAEIN
-334 NNYNTHSLYSIE
+334 NNYTKQSLYSIE
-346 LDTSEGK
+346 LETTEGRVP
-353 IPVNDFELSE
+353 IEDFNLSE
-363 TNKTYSLRL
+363 MNETFSFRL
-372 DDKLPSGAKLLGISF
+372 DEKLPKNSKLLGISF
-387 RNIDGEKYLNVGK
+387 KNIDSETKLNVGK
-400 IRVYTENQD
+400 IRLYTENQEGSE
-409 NQNEAK
+409 NK
-415 IEYANELEKAHDA
+415 IVFTNELEKPQDA
-428 ILELDG
+428 VLELDG

-447 LKGVSITI
+447 LKGVSLTI
-455 LGKTDGEASLNV
+455 LDKTDGDVSLNV
-467 DYDYSK
+467 DFDYSK

-489 DMINTRTTFVGSD
+489 DMINTRTSFVGSS

-516 LNSESE
+516 LSSESE

-559 GGSNKFK
+559 GGGNKFK

-572 EGKFIDKFIE
+572 EDKFIDKFIE

-612 ITNLLKGYMQKST
+612 INNLLKGYMQKST

-634 LKRIRDNKQ
+634 LKRMKENKQ

-658 KLKEQ
+658 KLREQ

-677 RKKFDNLSK
+677 RKKFDNLNK

>member
-49 MGEVGQ
+49 IGEVSQ

-67 FGTGSSFEN
+67 YGTGSSFEN
-76 KIGESNSSQ
+76 KIGESSSSQ
-85 ITTKIEKTADRGEY
+85 IATKIEKTADRGEY
-99 SVNVIEKASS
+99 SINVIEKASS

-118 KNFKVDAG
+118 KNFKIDSG
-126 VYQISSG
+126 NYQISSA
-133 GKSINVRFSGGNI
+133 GKTVNIRFSGGNI

-153 LDQAKAVVK
+153 LDQAKDVVK

-184 DSKIIF
+184 NSEIVF
-190 SNENS
+190 SNDNS
-195 KSLFKKMGFFSES
+195 KDLFKKMGFFSES
-208 ISFDKNYFLGEEN
+208 FSVDKSYFLNADNENPFVIEKDQSCALDLSGEELPKN
-221 DSSLNDTSFLI
+221 TSVYI
-232 KNGQSCFLDTGHE
+232 
-245 EFFQN
+245 
-250 NSICVDLDL
+250 DLDL
-259 FLSNPEIKPDV
+259 SVSPNIDLAE
-270 NIDNILD
+270 NIDNDDIEQKNSSD
-277 QTQDNITINN
+277 A
-287 DTFSDIGKSSV
+287 FSEVGKSSV
-298 MGIELPGDK
+298 MGVELPGDK
-307 FILNLPEQQADLEVS
+307 FILNLPEKKLDETTS
-322 AVNENDIIAQIN
+322 KSVNENDVIAEIN
-334 NNYNTHSLYSIE
+334 NNYTKQSLYSIE
-346 LDTSEGK
+346 LETTEGRVP
-353 IPVNDFELSE
+353 IEDFNLSE
-363 TNKTYSLRL
+363 MNETFSFRL
-372 DDKLPSGAKLLGISF
+372 DEKLPKNSKLLGISF
-387 RNIDGEKYLNVGK
+387 KNIDSETKLNVGK
-400 IRVYTENQD
+400 IRLYTENQEGSE
-409 NQNEAK
+409 NK
-415 IEYANELEKAHDA
+415 IVFANELEKPQDA
-428 ILELDG
+428 VLELDG

-447 LKGVSITI
+447 LKGVSLTI
-455 LGKTDGEASLNV
+455 LDKTDGDVSLNV
-467 DYDYSK
+467 DFDYSK

-489 DMINTRTTFVGSD
+489 DMINTRTSFVGSS

-516 LNSESE
+516 LSSESE

-559 GGSNKFK
+559 GGGNKFK

-572 EGKFIDKFIE
+572 EDKFIDKFIE

-612 ITNLLKGYMQKST
+612 INNLLKGYMQKST

-634 LKRIRDNKQ
+634 LKRMKENKQ

-658 KLKEQ
+658 KLREQ

-677 RKKFDNLSK
+677 RKKFDNLNK

>member
-49 MGEVGQ
+49 IGEVSQ

-67 FGTGSSFEN
+67 YGTGSSFEN
-76 KIGESNSSQ
+76 KIGESSSSQ
-85 ITTKIEKTADRGEY
+85 IATKIEKTADRGEY
-99 SVNVIEKASS
+99 SINVIEKASS

-118 KNFKVDAG
+118 KNFKIDSG
-126 VYQISSG
+126 NYQISSA
-133 GKSINVRFSGGNI
+133 GKTVNIRFSGGNI

-153 LDQAKAVVK
+153 LDQAKDVVK

-184 DSKIIF
+184 NSEIVF
-190 SNENS
+190 SNDNS
-195 KSLFKKMGFFSES
+195 KDLFKKMGFFSES
-208 ISFDKNYFLGEEN
+208 FSVDKSYFLNADNENPFVIEKDQSCALDLSGEELPKN
-221 DSSLNDTSFLI
+221 TSVYI
-232 KNGQSCFLDTGHE
+232 
-245 EFFQN
+245 
-250 NSICVDLDL
+250 DLDL
-259 FLSNPEIKPDV
+259 SVSPNIDLAE
-270 NIDNILD
+270 NIDN
-277 QTQDNITINN
+277 DNIEQKNSS
-287 DTFSDIGKSSV
+287 DAFSEVGKSSV
-298 MGIELPGDK
+298 MGVELPGDK
-307 FILNLPEQQADLEVS
+307 FILNLPEKKLDETTS
-322 AVNENDIIAQIN
+322 KSINENDVIAEIN
-334 NNYNTHSLYSIE
+334 NNYTKQSLYSIE
-346 LDTSEGK
+346 LETTEGRVP
-353 IPVNDFELSE
+353 IEDFNLSE
-363 TNKTYSLRL
+363 MNETFSFRL
-372 DDKLPSGAKLLGISF
+372 DEKLPKNSKLLGISF
-387 RNIDGEKYLNVGK
+387 KNIDSETKLNVGK
-400 IRVYTENQD
+400 IRLYTENQEGSE
-409 NQNEAK
+409 NK
-415 IEYANELEKAHDA
+415 IVFANELEKPQDA
-428 ILELDG
+428 VLELDG

-447 LKGVSITI
+447 LKGVSLTI
-455 LGKTDGEASLNV
+455 LDKTDGDVSLNV
-467 DYDYSK
+467 DFDYSK

-489 DMINTRTTFVGSD
+489 DMINTRTSFVGSS

-516 LNSESE
+516 LSSESE

-559 GGSNKFK
+559 GGGNKFK

-572 EGKFIDKFIE
+572 EDKFIDKFIE

-612 ITNLLKGYMQKST
+612 INNLLKGYMQKST

-634 LKRIRDNKQ
+634 LKRMKENKQ

-658 KLKEQ
+658 KLREQ

-677 RKKFDNLSK
+677 RKKFDNLNK

>member
-245 EFFQN
+245 DFFQN

-259 FLSNPEIKPDV
+259 FLSKPEIKPDV

-277 QTQDNITINN
+277 QTQDNITFNN

>member
-67 FGTGSSFEN
+67 FGAGSSFEN

-118 KNFKVDAG
+118 KNFKIEAG

-133 GKSINVRFSGGNI
+133 GKNVNVRFSGGNI

-195 KSLFKKMGFFSES
+195 KSLFKRMGFFSES
-208 ISFDKNYFLGEEN
+208 VSFDKNYFLGEEN
-221 DSSLNDTSFLI
+221 VSSINDTFFLI
-232 KNGQSCFLDTGHE
+232 KNGQTCFLDTGNE
-245 EFFQN
+245 GIFQN
-250 NSICVDLDL
+250 NSICVDFDL
-259 FLSNPEIKPDV
+259 FLSKPESKSDT
-270 NIDNILD
+270 DNISD
-277 QTQDNITINN
+277 QTQDNVAFNN
-287 DTFSDIGKSSV
+287 DTFSEIGQSSV

-307 FILNLPEQQADLEVS
+307 FILNLPEQQIDSEVS
-322 AVNENDIIAQIN
+322 TANENDIISQIN
-334 NNYNTHSLYSIE
+334 DNYNNHSLYSIE

-353 IPVNDFELSE
+353 IPVNDFELSDM
-363 TNKTYSLRL
+363 NKTYSLRL

-387 RNIDGEKYLNVGK
+387 RNIDGENYLNVGK

-409 NQNEAK
+409 SQNEDK
-415 IEYANELEKAHDA
+415 IEFANELEKPHDA

-455 LGKTDGEASLNV
+455 LGKTDGETSLNV

-502 ETLSDE
+502 EALSEE
-508 DKENKKGS
+508 DKESKKGS

-572 EGKFIDKFIE
+572 EDKFIDKFIE

-634 LKRIRDNKQ
+634 LKRMRDNKQ

>member
-55 KVLSLDKSAKRL
+55 KVLSLDRSAKRL
-67 FGTGSSFEN
+67 YGTASSFEN
-76 KIGESNSSQ
+76 KIGESSSSQ

-109 HKIASIPLN
+109 HKIASVPLN

-126 VYQISSG
+126 NYQITSG
-133 GKSINVRFSGGNI
+133 GKTANVRFAGGNL

-153 LDQAKAVVK
+153 LDQAKDVVK
-162 SSIISNTSK
+162 SSIISNTPK
-171 TRVLVLESKAVGE
+171 TRVLVLESKSVGE
-184 DSKIIF
+184 NSRIDF
-190 SNENS
+190 SNETS
-195 KSLFKKMGFFSES
+195 KALFRKMGFFTETTS
-208 ISFDKNYFLGEEN
+208 IDKNYSLNNEEN
-221 DSSLNDTSFLI
+221 ESSIEKSFVI
-232 KNGQSCFLDTGHE
+232 ENGQSCFLDLASDNLPNGSSLT
-245 EFFQN
+245 
-250 NSICVDLDL
+250 VDLDL
-259 FLSNPEIKPDV
+259 FLSEKESLQPD
-270 NIDNILD
+270 NSDD
-277 QTQDNITINN
+277 ITEQKLNEHGE
-287 DTFSDIGKSSV
+287 TFSEVGKSSV
-298 MGIELPGDK
+298 MGVELPGDK
-307 FILNLPEQQADLEVS
+307 FILNLPEQQS
-322 AVNENDIIAQIN
+322 VNAGENDVINQIN
-334 NNYNTHSLYSIE
+334 NNYNGQPLFLVE
-346 LDTSEGK
+346 LETSDGK
-353 IPVNDFELSE
+353 IPLNDLNLSE
-363 TNKTYSLRL
+363 TNKTYSINLEDVL
-372 DDKLPSGAKLLGISF
+372 PTDSKLVGISF
-387 RNIDGEKYLNVGK
+387 SNMDYRKDFNVGK
-400 IRVYTENQD
+400 IRIYTK
-409 NQNEAK
+409 NQNANETNE
-415 IEYANELEKAHDA
+415 IVFANELEKPHDA
-428 ILELDG
+428 VLELDG

-447 LKGVSITI
+447 LKGVSLTI

-478 TEFLAEYNQLI
+478 TEFLSEYNQLI
-489 DMINTRTTFVGSD
+489 DMINTRTSFVSSSD
-502 ETLSDE
+502 TLSDE
-508 DKENKKGS
+508 EKENKKGS

-532 IIMNSYPTKYGAEFS
+532 IIMNSYPTKYGTEFS

-559 GGSNKFK
+559 GGTNKLR

-572 EGKFIDKFIE
+572 EDKFIDKFIE

-612 ITNLLKGYMQKST
+612 INNLLKGYMQKST
-625 GFFDMRDDR
+625 GFFDMRDDK
-634 LKRIRDNKQ
+634 LKRMKENKQ

-677 RKKFDNLSK
+677 RKKFDNLNK

>member
-49 MGEVGQ
+49 IGEVSQ

-67 FGTGSSFEN
+67 YGTGSSFEN
-76 KIGESNSSQ
+76 KIGESSSSQ
-85 ITTKIEKTADRGEY
+85 IATKIEKTADRGEY
-99 SVNVIEKASS
+99 SINVIEKASS

-118 KNFKVDAG
+118 KNFKIDSG
-126 VYQISSG
+126 NYQISSA
-133 GKSINVRFSGGNI
+133 GKTVNIRFSGGNI

-153 LDQAKAVVK
+153 LDQAKDVVK

-184 DSKIIF
+184 NSEIVF
-190 SNENS
+190 SNDNS
-195 KSLFKKMGFFSES
+195 KDLFKKMGFFSES
-208 ISFDKNYFLGEEN
+208 FSVDKSYFLNADNENPFVIEKDQSCALDLSGEELPKN
-221 DSSLNDTSFLI
+221 TSVYI
-232 KNGQSCFLDTGHE
+232 
-245 EFFQN
+245 
-250 NSICVDLDL
+250 DLDL
-259 FLSNPEIKPDV
+259 SVSPNIDLAE
-270 NIDNILD
+270 NIDNDDIEQKNSSD
-277 QTQDNITINN
+277 A
-287 DTFSDIGKSSV
+287 FSEVGKSSV
-298 MGIELPGDK
+298 MGVELPGDK
-307 FILNLPEQQADLEVS
+307 FILNLPEKKLEETTS
-322 AVNENDIIAQIN
+322 ESINENDVIAEIN
-334 NNYNTHSLYSIE
+334 NNYTKQSLYSIE
-346 LDTSEGK
+346 LETTEGRV
-353 IPVNDFELSE
+353 PVEDFNLSE
-363 TNKTYSLRL
+363 MNETFSFRL
-372 DDKLPSGAKLLGISF
+372 DEKLPKNSKLLGISF
-387 RNIDGEKYLNVGK
+387 KNIDSETKLNVGK
-400 IRVYTENQD
+400 IRLYTENQEGSE
-409 NQNEAK
+409 NK
-415 IEYANELEKAHDA
+415 IVFTNELEKPQDA
-428 ILELDG
+428 VLELDG

-447 LKGVSITI
+447 LKGVSLTI
-455 LGKTDGEASLNV
+455 LDKTDGDVSLNV
-467 DYDYSK
+467 DFDYSK

-489 DMINTRTTFVGSD
+489 DMINTRTSFVGSS

-516 LNSESE
+516 LSSESE

-559 GGSNKFK
+559 GGGNKFK

-572 EGKFIDKFIE
+572 EDKFIDKFIE

-612 ITNLLKGYMQKST
+612 INNLLKGYMQKST

-634 LKRIRDNKQ
+634 LKRMKENKQ

-658 KLKEQ
+658 KLREQ

-677 RKKFDNLSK
+677 RKKFDNLNK

>member
-49 MGEVGQ
+49 IGEVSQ

-67 FGTGSSFEN
+67 YGTGSSFEN
-76 KIGESNSSQ
+76 KIGESSSSQ
-85 ITTKIEKTADRGEY
+85 IATKIEKTADRGEY
-99 SVNVIEKASS
+99 SINVIEKASS

-118 KNFKVDAG
+118 KNFKIDSG
-126 VYQISSG
+126 NYQISSA
-133 GKSINVRFSGGNI
+133 GKTVNIRFSGGNI

-153 LDQAKAVVK
+153 LDQAKDVVK

-184 DSKIIF
+184 NSEIVF
-190 SNENS
+190 SNDNS
-195 KSLFKKMGFFSES
+195 KDLFKKMGFFSES
-208 ISFDKNYFLGEEN
+208 FSVDKSYFLNADNENPFVIEKDQSCALDLSGEELPKN
-221 DSSLNDTSFLI
+221 TSVYI
-232 KNGQSCFLDTGHE
+232 
-245 EFFQN
+245 
-250 NSICVDLDL
+250 DLDL
-259 FLSNPEIKPDV
+259 SISPNIDLAE
-270 NIDNILD
+270 NIDN
-277 QTQDNITINN
+277 DNIEQKNSS
-287 DTFSDIGKSSV
+287 DAFSEVGKSSV
-298 MGIELPGDK
+298 MGVELPGDK
-307 FILNLPEQQADLEVS
+307 FILNLPEKKLEETTS
-322 AVNENDIIAQIN
+322 ESINENDVIAEIN
-334 NNYNTHSLYSIE
+334 NNYTKQSLYSIE
-346 LDTSEGK
+346 LETTEGRV
-353 IPVNDFELSE
+353 PVEDFNLSE
-363 TNKTYSLRL
+363 MNETFSFRL
-372 DDKLPSGAKLLGISF
+372 DEKLPKNSKLLGISF
-387 RNIDGEKYLNVGK
+387 KNIDSETKLNVGK
-400 IRVYTENQD
+400 IRLYTENQEGSE
-409 NQNEAK
+409 NK
-415 IEYANELEKAHDA
+415 IVFANELEKPQDA
-428 ILELDG
+428 VLELDG

-447 LKGVSITI
+447 LKGVSLTI
-455 LGKTDGEASLNV
+455 LDKTDGDVSLNV
-467 DYDYSK
+467 DFDYSK

-489 DMINTRTTFVGSD
+489 DMINTRTSFVGSS

-516 LNSESE
+516 LSSESE

-559 GGSNKFK
+559 GGGNKFK

-572 EGKFIDKFIE
+572 EDKFIDKFIE

-612 ITNLLKGYMQKST
+612 INNLLKGYMQKST

-634 LKRIRDNKQ
+634 LKRMKENKQ

-658 KLKEQ
+658 KLREQ

-677 RKKFDNLSK
+677 RKKFDNLNK

>member
-55 KVLSLDKSAKRL
+55 KVLSLDRSAKRL
-67 FGTGSSFEN
+67 YGTASSFEN
-76 KIGESNSSQ
+76 KIGESSSSQ

-109 HKIASIPLN
+109 HKIASVPLN

-126 VYQISSG
+126 NYQITSG
-133 GKSINVRFSGGNI
+133 GKTANIRFAGGNL

-153 LDQAKAVVK
+153 LDQAKYVVK
-162 SSIISNTSK
+162 SSIISNTPK
-171 TRVLVLESKAVGE
+171 TRVLVLESKSVGE
-184 DSKIIF
+184 NSRIDF
-190 SNENS
+190 SNETS
-195 KSLFKKMGFFSES
+195 KALFRKMGFFTETTS
-208 ISFDKNYFLGEEN
+208 IDKNYSLNNEEN
-221 DSSLNDTSFLI
+221 ESLSEKSFI
-232 KNGQSCFLDTGHE
+232 IENGQSCFLDLASDNLPNGSYLT
-245 EFFQN
+245 
-250 NSICVDLDL
+250 VDLDL
-259 FLSNPEIKPDV
+259 FLSEKESLQPDKS
-270 NIDNILD
+270 DD
-277 QTQDNITINN
+277 ITEQKLNEHGE
-287 DTFSDIGKSSV
+287 TFSEVGKSSV
-298 MGIELPGDK
+298 MGVELPGDK
-307 FILNLPEQQADLEVS
+307 FILNLPEQQS
-322 AVNENDIIAQIN
+322 VNSGENDVINQIN
-334 NNYNTHSLYSIE
+334 DNYKGQSLFLVE
-346 LDTSEGK
+346 LETSDGK
-353 IPVNDFELSE
+353 IPLNDLNLSE
-363 TNKTYSLRL
+363 TNKTYSINLE
-372 DDKLPSGAKLLGISF
+372 DVLPTDSKLLGISF
-387 RNIDGEKYLNVGK
+387 SNMDYRKDFNVGK
-400 IRVYTENQD
+400 IRIYTK
-409 NQNEAK
+409 NQNANETNE
-415 IEYANELEKAHDA
+415 IVFANELEKPHDA
-428 ILELDG
+428 VLELDG

-447 LKGVSITI
+447 LKGVSLTI

-478 TEFLAEYNQLI
+478 TEFLSEYNQLI
-489 DMINTRTTFVGSD
+489 DMINTRTSFVSSSD
-502 ETLSDE
+502 TLSDE
-508 DKENKKGS
+508 EKENKKGS

-532 IIMNSYPTKYGAEFS
+532 IIMNSYPTKYGTEFS

-559 GGSNKFK
+559 GGTNKLR

-572 EGKFIDKFIE
+572 EDKFIDKFIE

-612 ITNLLKGYMQKST
+612 INNLLKGYMQKST
-625 GFFDMRDDR
+625 GFFDMRDDK
-634 LKRIRDNKQ
+634 LKRMKENKQ

-677 RKKFDNLSK
+677 RKKFDNLNK

>member
-55 KVLSLDKSAKRL
+55 KVLSLDRSAKRL
-67 FGTGSSFEN
+67 YGTASSFEN
-76 KIGESNSSQ
+76 KIGESSSSQ

-109 HKIASIPLN
+109 HKIASVPLN

-126 VYQISSG
+126 NYQITSG
-133 GKSINVRFSGGNI
+133 GKTANIRFAGGNL

-153 LDQAKAVVK
+153 LDQAKDVVK
-162 SSIISNTSK
+162 SSIISNTPK
-171 TRVLVLESKAVGE
+171 TRVLVLESKSVGE
-184 DSKIIF
+184 NSRIDF
-190 SNENS
+190 SNETS
-195 KSLFKKMGFFSES
+195 KALFRKMGFFTETTS
-208 ISFDKNYFLGEEN
+208 IDKNYSLNNEEN
-221 DSSLNDTSFLI
+221 ESLSEKSFI
-232 KNGQSCFLDTGHE
+232 IENGQSCFLDLASDNLPNGSYLT
-245 EFFQN
+245 
-250 NSICVDLDL
+250 VDLDL
-259 FLSNPEIKPDV
+259 FLSEKESLQPDKS
-270 NIDNILD
+270 DD
-277 QTQDNITINN
+277 ITEQKLNEHGE
-287 DTFSDIGKSSV
+287 TFSEVGKSSV
-298 MGIELPGDK
+298 MGVELPGDK
-307 FILNLPEQQADLEVS
+307 FILNLPEQQS
-322 AVNENDIIAQIN
+322 VNSGENDVINQIN
-334 NNYNTHSLYSIE
+334 DNYKGQSLFLVE
-346 LDTSEGK
+346 LETSDGK
-353 IPVNDFELSE
+353 IPLNDLNLSE
-363 TNKTYSLRL
+363 TNKTYSINLE
-372 DDKLPSGAKLLGISF
+372 DVLPTDSKLLGISF
-387 RNIDGEKYLNVGK
+387 SNMDYRKDFNVGK
-400 IRVYTENQD
+400 IRIYTK
-409 NQNEAK
+409 NQNANETNE
-415 IEYANELEKAHDA
+415 IVFANELEKPHDA
-428 ILELDG
+428 VLELDG

-447 LKGVSITI
+447 LKGVSLTI

-478 TEFLAEYNQLI
+478 TEFLSEYNQLI
-489 DMINTRTTFVGSD
+489 DMINTRTSFVSSSD
-502 ETLSDE
+502 TLSDE
-508 DKENKKGS
+508 EKENKKGS

-532 IIMNSYPTKYGAEFS
+532 IIMNSYPTKYGTEFS

-559 GGSNKFK
+559 GGTNKLR

-572 EGKFIDKFIE
+572 EDKFIDKFIE

-612 ITNLLKGYMQKST
+612 INNLLKGYMQKST
-625 GFFDMRDDR
+625 GFFDMRDDK
-634 LKRIRDNKQ
+634 LKRMKENKQ

-677 RKKFDNLSK
+677 RKKFDNLNK

>member
-49 MGEVGQ
+49 IGEVSQ

-67 FGTGSSFEN
+67 YGTGSSFEN
-76 KIGESNSSQ
+76 KIGESSSSQ
-85 ITTKIEKTADRGEY
+85 IATKIEKTADRGEY
-99 SVNVIEKASS
+99 SINVIEKASS

-118 KNFKVDAG
+118 KNFKIDSG
-126 VYQISSG
+126 NYQISSA
-133 GKSINVRFSGGNI
+133 GKTVNIRFSGGNI

-153 LDQAKAVVK
+153 LDQAKDVVK

-184 DSKIIF
+184 NSEIVF
-190 SNENS
+190 SNDNS
-195 KSLFKKMGFFSES
+195 KDLFKKMGFFSES
-208 ISFDKNYFLGEEN
+208 FSVDKSYFLNADNENPFVIEKDQSCALDLSGEELPKN
-221 DSSLNDTSFLI
+221 TSVYI
-232 KNGQSCFLDTGHE
+232 
-245 EFFQN
+245 
-250 NSICVDLDL
+250 DLDL
-259 FLSNPEIKPDV
+259 SISPNIDLAE
-270 NIDNILD
+270 NIDN
-277 QTQDNITINN
+277 DNIEQKNSS
-287 DTFSDIGKSSV
+287 DAFSEVGKSSV
-298 MGIELPGDK
+298 MGVELPGDK
-307 FILNLPEQQADLEVS
+307 FILNLPEKKLEETTS
-322 AVNENDIIAQIN
+322 ESINENDVIAEIN
-334 NNYNTHSLYSIE
+334 NNYTKQSLYSIE
-346 LDTSEGK
+346 LETTEGRVP
-353 IPVNDFELSE
+353 IEDFNLSE
-363 TNKTYSLRL
+363 MNETFSFRL
-372 DDKLPSGAKLLGISF
+372 DEKLPKNSKLLGISF
-387 RNIDGEKYLNVGK
+387 KNIDSETKLNVGK
-400 IRVYTENQD
+400 IRLYTENQEGSE
-409 NQNEAK
+409 NK
-415 IEYANELEKAHDA
+415 IVFTNELEKPQDA
-428 ILELDG
+428 VLELDG

-447 LKGVSITI
+447 LKGVSLTI
-455 LGKTDGEASLNV
+455 LDKTDGDVSLNV
-467 DYDYSK
+467 DFDYSK

-489 DMINTRTTFVGSD
+489 DMINTRTSFVGSS

-516 LNSESE
+516 LSSESE

-559 GGSNKFK
+559 GGGNKFK

-572 EGKFIDKFIE
+572 EDKFIDKFIE

-612 ITNLLKGYMQKST
+612 INNLLKGYMQKST

-634 LKRIRDNKQ
+634 LKRMKENKQ

-658 KLKEQ
+658 KLREQ

-677 RKKFDNLSK
+677 RKKFDNLNK

>member
-55 KVLSLDKSAKRL
+55 KVLSLDRSAKRL
-67 FGTGSSFEN
+67 YGTASSFEN
-76 KIGESNSSQ
+76 KIGESSSSQ
-85 ITTKIEKTADRGEY
+85 ITTKIDKTADRGEY

-109 HKIASIPLN
+109 HKIASVPLN

-126 VYQISSG
+126 NYQLSSG
-133 GKSINVRFSGGNI
+133 GKTANIRFAGGNL
-146 EKFHKEI
+146 EKFHKEL
-153 LDQAKAVVK
+153 LDQAKDVVK
-162 SSIISNTSK
+162 PSIISNTPK
-171 TRVLVLESKAVGE
+171 TRVLVLESKSVGE
-184 DSKIIF
+184 DSRIIF
-190 SNENS
+190 SNEIS
-195 KSLFKKMGFFSES
+195 KALFHKMGFFTEAVS
-208 ISFDKNYFLGEEN
+208 IDKNYSLSNEEN
-221 DSSLNDTSFLI
+221 ELSSDKSFI
-232 KNGQSCFLDTGHE
+232 IENGQSCFLD
-245 EFFQN
+245 
-250 NSICVDLDL
+250 
-259 FLSNPEIKPDV
+259 LSNEKFSGEASLF
-270 NIDNILD
+270 IDLNLYLSEKENLTEEKSENALSQKQEKTD
-277 QTQDNITINN
+277 EYSG
-287 DTFSDIGKSSV
+287 TFSEVGKSSV
-298 MGIELPGDK
+298 MGVELPGDK
-307 FILNLPEQQADLEVS
+307 FILNLPEQQS
-322 AVNENDIIAQIN
+322 VNAGEDGVIAQIN
-334 NNYNTHSLYSIE
+334 NNYKELPLFSIE
-346 LDTSEGK
+346 LETSDGK
-353 IPVNDFELSE
+353 IPINDLDLSE
-363 TNKTYSLRL
+363 INKIYSIAL
-372 DDKLPSGAKLLGISF
+372 DEKLSSDSELLGISF
-387 RNIDGEKYLNVGK
+387 SNMDYKRNLNVGK
-400 IRVYTENQD
+400 IRIYTKEQD
-409 NQNEAK
+409 NHEGNE
-415 IEYANELEKAHDA
+415 IVFANELEKPHDA
-428 ILELDG
+428 VLELDG

-447 LKGVSITI
+447 LKGVSLTI
-455 LGKTDGEASLNV
+455 LGETDGEASLNV

-478 TEFLAEYNQLI
+478 TEFLSEYNQLI
-489 DMINTRTTFVGSD
+489 DMINTRTSFVGASD
-502 ETLSDE
+502 TLTE
-508 DKENKKGS
+508 EEKESKKGS

-532 IIMNSYPTKYGAEFS
+532 ILMNSYPTKYGAEFS

-559 GGSNKFK
+559 GGTNKLR

-572 EGKFIDKFIE
+572 EDKFIDKFIE

-612 ITNLLKGYMQKST
+612 INNLLKGYMQKST
-625 GFFDMRDDR
+625 GFFDMRDDK
-634 LKRIRDNKQ
+634 LKRMKENKQ

-677 RKKFDNLSK
+677 RKKFDNLNK

>member
-109 HKIASIPLN
+109 HKIASIPLS
-118 KNFKVDAG
+118 KNFKIEAG

-133 GKSINVRFSGGNI
+133 GKSVNVRFSGGNI

-195 KSLFKKMGFFSES
+195 KSLFKRMGFFSES
-208 ISFDKNYFLGEEN
+208 VSFDKNYFLGEEN
-221 DSSLNDTSFLI
+221 VSSINDTFFLI
-232 KNGQSCFLDTGHE
+232 KNGQTCFLDTGNE
-245 EFFQN
+245 GIFQN
-250 NSICVDLDL
+250 NSICVDFDL
-259 FLSNPEIKPDV
+259 FLSKPESKSDT
-270 NIDNILD
+270 DNISD
-277 QTQDNITINN
+277 QTQDNVAFNN
-287 DTFSDIGKSSV
+287 DTFSEIGQSSV

-307 FILNLPEQQADLEVS
+307 FILNLPEQQIDSEVS
-322 AVNENDIIAQIN
+322 TANENDVIAQIN
-334 NNYNTHSLYSIE
+334 DNYNNHSLYSIE

-353 IPVNDFELSE
+353 IPVNDFELSDM
-363 TNKTYSLRL
+363 NKTYSLRL

-387 RNIDGEKYLNVGK
+387 RNIDGENYLNVGK

-409 NQNEAK
+409 SQNEDK
-415 IEYANELEKAHDA
+415 IEFANELEKPHDA

-455 LGKTDGEASLNV
+455 LGKTDGETSLNV

-502 ETLSDE
+502 EALSEE
-508 DKENKKGS
+508 DKESKKGS

-572 EGKFIDKFIE
+572 EDKFIDKFIE

-634 LKRIRDNKQ
+634 LKRMRDNKQ

>member
-49 MGEVGQ
+49 IGEVSQ

-67 FGTGSSFEN
+67 YGTGSSFEN
-76 KIGESNSSQ
+76 KIGESSSSQ
-85 ITTKIEKTADRGEY
+85 IATKIEKTADRGEY
-99 SVNVIEKASS
+99 SINVIEKASS

-118 KNFKVDAG
+118 KNFKIDSG
-126 VYQISSG
+126 NYQISSA
-133 GKSINVRFSGGNI
+133 GKTVNIRFSGGNI

-153 LDQAKAVVK
+153 LDQAKDVVK

-184 DSKIIF
+184 NSEIVF
-190 SNENS
+190 SNDNS
-195 KSLFKKMGFFSES
+195 KDLFKKMGFFSES
-208 ISFDKNYFLGEEN
+208 FSVDKSYFLNADNENPFVIEKDQSCALDLSGEELPKN
-221 DSSLNDTSFLI
+221 TSVYI
-232 KNGQSCFLDTGHE
+232 
-245 EFFQN
+245 
-250 NSICVDLDL
+250 DLDL
-259 FLSNPEIKPDV
+259 SISPNIDLAE
-270 NIDNILD
+270 NIDNDDIKQKNSRD
-277 QTQDNITINN
+277 A
-287 DTFSDIGKSSV
+287 FSEVGKSSV
-298 MGIELPGDK
+298 MGVELPGDK
-307 FILNLPEQQADLEVS
+307 FILNLPEKKLEETTS
-322 AVNENDIIAQIN
+322 KSVNENDVIAEIN
-334 NNYNTHSLYSIE
+334 NNYTKQSLYSIE
-346 LDTSEGK
+346 LETTEGRVP
-353 IPVNDFELSE
+353 IEDFNLSE
-363 TNKTYSLRL
+363 MNETFSFRL
-372 DDKLPSGAKLLGISF
+372 DEKLPKNSKLLGISF
-387 RNIDGEKYLNVGK
+387 KNIDSETKLNVGK
-400 IRVYTENQD
+400 IRLYTENQEGSE
-409 NQNEAK
+409 NK
-415 IEYANELEKAHDA
+415 IVFANELEKPQDA
-428 ILELDG
+428 VLELDG

-447 LKGVSITI
+447 LKGVSLTI
-455 LGKTDGEASLNV
+455 LDKTDGDVSLNV
-467 DYDYSK
+467 DFDYSK

-489 DMINTRTTFVGSD
+489 DMINTRTSFVGSS

-516 LNSESE
+516 LSSESE

-559 GGSNKFK
+559 GGGNKFK

-572 EGKFIDKFIE
+572 EDKFIDKFIE
-582 VMEKYPDGVKELFAK
+582 VMEKYPDGEKELFAK

-612 ITNLLKGYMQKST
+612 INNLLKGYMQKST

-634 LKRIRDNKQ
+634 LKRMKENKQ

-658 KLKEQ
+658 KLREQ

-677 RKKFDNLSK
+677 RKKFDNLNK

>member
-49 MGEVGQ
+49 IGEVSQ

-67 FGTGSSFEN
+67 YGTGSSFEN
-76 KIGESNSSQ
+76 KIGESSSSQ
-85 ITTKIEKTADRGEY
+85 IATKIEKTADRGEY
-99 SVNVIEKASS
+99 SINVIEKASS

-118 KNFKVDAG
+118 KNFKIDSG
-126 VYQISSG
+126 NYQISSA
-133 GKSINVRFSGGNI
+133 GKTVNIRFSGGNI

-153 LDQAKAVVK
+153 LDQAKDVVK

-184 DSKIIF
+184 NSEIVF
-190 SNENS
+190 SNDNS
-195 KSLFKKMGFFSES
+195 KDLFKKMGFFSES
-208 ISFDKNYFLGEEN
+208 FSVDKSYFLNADNENPFVIEKDQSCALDLSGEELPKN
-221 DSSLNDTSFLI
+221 TSVYI
-232 KNGQSCFLDTGHE
+232 
-245 EFFQN
+245 
-250 NSICVDLDL
+250 DLDL
-259 FLSNPEIKPDV
+259 SVSPNIDLAE
-270 NIDNILD
+270 NIDNDDIEQKNSSD
-277 QTQDNITINN
+277 A
-287 DTFSDIGKSSV
+287 FSEVGKSSV
-298 MGIELPGDK
+298 MGVELPGDK
-307 FILNLPEQQADLEVS
+307 FILNLPEKKLEETTS
-322 AVNENDIIAQIN
+322 ESINENDVIAEIN
-334 NNYNTHSLYSIE
+334 NNYTKQSLYSIE
-346 LDTSEGK
+346 LETTEGRV
-353 IPVNDFELSE
+353 PVEDFNLSE
-363 TNKTYSLRL
+363 MNETFSFRL
-372 DDKLPSGAKLLGISF
+372 DEKLPKNSKLLGISF
-387 RNIDGEKYLNVGK
+387 KNIDSETKLNVGK
-400 IRVYTENQD
+400 IRLYTENQEGSE
-409 NQNEAK
+409 NK
-415 IEYANELEKAHDA
+415 IVFANELEKPQDA
-428 ILELDG
+428 VLELDG

-447 LKGVSITI
+447 LKGVSLTI
-455 LGKTDGEASLNV
+455 LDKTDGDVSLNV
-467 DYDYSK
+467 DFDYSK

-489 DMINTRTTFVGSD
+489 DMINTRTSFVGSS

-516 LNSESE
+516 LSSESE

-559 GGSNKFK
+559 GGGNKFK

-572 EGKFIDKFIE
+572 EDKFIDKFIE

-612 ITNLLKGYMQKST
+612 INNLLKGYMQKST

-634 LKRIRDNKQ
+634 LKRMKENKQ

-658 KLKEQ
+658 KLREQ

-677 RKKFDNLSK
+677 RKKFDNLNK